1 MVELEEVED
10 PELEAPQPGPS
21 SIDDDENSED
31 YSDTGPSISSSFF
44 LLSLSLPPS
53 LPSRALRI
61 YIHIFLHFMNQQ
73 VGYIYRYI

>member
-44 LLSLSLPPS
+44 LLSLSPS
-53 LPSRALRI
+53 LSSKAL
-61 YIHIFLHFMNQQ
+61 HIFPHFMNQQ
-73 VGYIYRYI
+73 VGYIYR

>member
-44 LLSLSLPPS
+44 LLSLSLSPS
-53 LPSRALRI
+53 LPSFQSPTYIYTYIPPFYESTSRI
-61 YIHIFLHFMNQQ
+61 YI
-73 VGYIYRYI
+73 